1 MIGEAVLVEVR
12 QSIVECAVAIEIH
25 ADAIEFTVAIDVNIQ
40 LSGPD

>member
-12 QSIVECAVAIEIH
+12 QSIVKGSVTIEIH
-25 ADAIEFTVAIDVNIQ
+25 ADAVEFTITIDVDIQ

>member
-1 MIGEAVLVEVR
+1 MISEAVLVEVR
-12 QSIVECAVAIEIH
+12 QSIVKGAVAVEIH